1 MNVIKYN
8 QEAVTCGKVNYPLL
22 LITIRGGITFY
33 KIDSIDSPP
42 RKVIASIFGEFGVIG
57 FINILISQKKL
68 HQNQSIS
75 SLLKQALAK
84 GNNYNVDL
92 TVGDIYGDG
101 IQQVAGLHKN
111 IIASSMGKSAHQ
123 LEDPDILD
131 YIKSLLVMFAINVG
145 NLGALA
151 VRFDVTNRH

>member
-1 MNVIKYN
+1 MNIIK
-8 QEAVTCGKVNYPLL
+8 QSPDSVSAGDIQYPLL

-33 KIDSIDSPP
+33 RIDSIDSPP

-57 FINILISQKKL
+57 FINILISQQKSL
-68 HQNQSIS
+68 QNQSIS

-84 GNNYNVDL
+84 GNNYKVDL

-111 IIASSMGKSAHQ
+111 IIASSMGKSA
-123 LEDPDILD
+123 
-131 YIKSLLVMFAINVG
+131 
-145 NLGALA
+145 
-151 VRFDVTNRH
+151 